1 MKGKQ
6 NCLRWGLT
14 AFLTVCAILVFYDT
28 FFLSG
33 TLQKFFSKLMG
44 ILAPILYG
52 CGMAYLLAPVV
63 NFLEQKLLRGLTAGK
78 YKKGRSW
85 ARAISIFLTW
95 AVVGFLFYILMNIL
109 IPQLANS
116 VKNLVDNAEL
126 YYGKIYDWFNHLLDN
141 NPDVESWAL
150 KQVNTYYQDIVNYLS
165 QHLLPQAQQMVTL
178 ITGGIWGVVK
188 FGLNLIV
195 GIIVSVYLLAMK
207 EKSAARCCK
216 LVYGIFKEETAY
228 WIVRGT
234 RRADR
239 IFSGFVRGKLL
250 DSLIIGILCFIGCSL
265 LHLPYTPLIS
275 VIVGVTNVIPFFGP
289 FLGAI
294 PSAFLILLVSPLQCL
309 YFVLFIIGL
318 QQLDGNVIGPMI
330 LGDST
335 GLSSFWVVVAIL
347 VGGGFW
353 GVLGMF
359 LGVPAFACV
368 YTLVRFL
375 IDRRLARRHMP
386 VEAHVY
392 VHRDEEIHPPEPGTV
407 PPGETPPDSSK

>member
-1 MKGKQ
+1 LQLDSVFSMMRKNPETQKKRGDRMKGKQ

-52 CGMAYLLAPVV
+52 CGMAYLLAPGV

-239 IFSGFVRGKLL
+239 IFSGFV
-250 DSLIIGILCFIGCSL
+250 
-265 LHLPYTPLIS
+265 
-275 VIVGVTNVIPFFGP
+275 
-289 FLGAI
+289 GAN
-294 PSAFLILLVSPLQCL
+294 CW
-309 YFVLFIIGL
+309 
-318 QQLDGNVIGPMI
+318 
-330 LGDST
+330 T
-335 GLSSFWVVVAIL
+335 
-347 VGGGFW
+347 
-353 GVLGMF
+353 
-359 LGVPAFACV
+359 
-368 YTLVRFL
+368 R
-375 IDRRLARRHMP
+375 
-386 VEAHVY
+386 
-392 VHRDEEIHPPEPGTV
+392 
-407 PPGETPPDSSK
+407 